1 MDAAKIGLAL
11 QRVIRGEN
19 LEDIDP
25 DLAHRYMAFMA
36 ALDVDADAYEKNKER
51 FILDARSKANY
62 PTEKRKA
69 ELNERTEKKFKSM
82 RAQAVKRSSDKKKWM
97 TEQVQKGPK
106 VQLYVEPK
114 VVTGINQGN
123 PAVALE
129 GYKISLNGV
138 SVYLRPGMNE
148 VHPLIAD
155 RYQQIMRSRQETAQR
170 KNVLQS
176 SFKGMDSWSQG
187 MPDGWAV
194 VAKEMNR
201 INSEFDST
209 SGSGEAGK
217 DWTTPDLRGGF

>member
-1 MDAAKIGLAL
+1 MAL

-25 DLAHRYMAFMA
+25 DLAHRYLAFMA
-36 ALDVDADAYEKNKER
+36 ALDADSSAYEQNKER
-51 FILDARSKANY
+51 FILEARSTANY

-69 ELNERTEKKFKSM
+69 ELNEITQQKFKSLRS
-82 RAQAVKRSSDKKKWM
+82 RANKRSNDKRKWM
-97 TEQVQKGPK
+97 TQQIQSGPK

-114 VVTGINQGN
+114 VVTGIGPDNM

-138 SVYLRPGMNE
+138 SVYLRPGNNE
-148 VHPLIAD
+148 VHPLIAE
-155 RYQQIMRSRQETAQR
+155 RYQQIVRSRQETAQR

-176 SFKGMDSWSQG
+176 SFKGMSSWSPG
-187 MPDGWAV
+187 MPDGWTT
-194 VAKEMNR
+194 VAREMNK
-201 INSEFDST
+201 INSEFGST